1 MISEKR
7 IPFSYKR
14 LRYFLQM
21 GIAWTALGM
30 GLLLLKILFNIDMG
44 ILLTSIPFWQAL
56 LFVGGIH
63 LLLWFVFKLNTYV
76 IIDKKSI
83 AQNNILSINRL
94 FFDEITNVDEYAGD
108 YTFIG
113 KKKKIRLKKVSFTPD
128 DHDIIKE
135 LAERLNVTK

>member
-7 IPFSYKR
+7 IPFSYKL

-21 GIAWTALGM
+21 GIAWTALGL
-30 GLLLLKILFNIDMG
+30 GLLILKLLFKIDMG

-56 LFVGGIH
+56 MLVGGIH

-83 AQNNILSINRL
+83 TQNKILYLNRL
-94 FFDEITNVDEYAGD
+94 FFDEIEHIDEYAGD
-108 YTFIG
+108 YTFYG
-113 KKKKIRLKKVSFTPD
+113 KSGKITLRKTSFTPY
-128 DHDIIKE
+128 DHDNIKE
-135 LAERLNVTK
+135 LAERLNA